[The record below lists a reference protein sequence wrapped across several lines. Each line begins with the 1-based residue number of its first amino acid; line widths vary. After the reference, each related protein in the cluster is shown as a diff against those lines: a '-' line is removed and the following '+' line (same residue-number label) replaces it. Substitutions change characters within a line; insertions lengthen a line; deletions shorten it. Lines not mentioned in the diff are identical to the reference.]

1 MRTLPL
7 KWLLCITTFSK
18 YFSSIFNGQNHYE
31 VHSVFQV
38 NRGGVLTTKLLW
50 ISGSMHIR
58 KMSVVAC
65 VLLKVSTSPIPFFN
79 GKHSECFSQLLKH
92 LFSGKLLSGNVLW
105 NACLRIACCTL
116 GWCFCLLLLKEVFD
130 SYSHGFSNLS

>member
-1 MRTLPL
+1 ML
-7 KWLLCITTFSK
+7 KWVLCITMLSK
-18 YFSSIFNGQNHYE
+18 YFSSILSQQIQYE

-58 KMSVVAC
+58 KTSVVAC

-79 GKHSECFSQLLKH
+79 GKHSECLSRLLKH
-92 LFSGKLLSGNVLW
+92 LFSGQLLSGNVLW
-105 NACLRIACCTL
+105 NACLRIACFTL
-116 GWCFCLLLLKEVFD
+116 G
-130 SYSHGFSNLS
+130 